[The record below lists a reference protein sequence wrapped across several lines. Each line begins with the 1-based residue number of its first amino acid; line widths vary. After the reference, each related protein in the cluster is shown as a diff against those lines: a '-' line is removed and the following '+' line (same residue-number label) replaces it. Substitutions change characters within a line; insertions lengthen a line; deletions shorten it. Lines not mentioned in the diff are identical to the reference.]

1 MQHIVTDSDPLAGA
15 IHRYELQIASINAS
29 RDLGDEELDRLVDRA
44 DLVLIDAV
52 HLPVATMAGAFAVL
66 RLFVREHLYLTQ
78 HAAYGEQISDLAKA
92 ALNYIEGRVQS

>member
-1 MQHIVTDSDPLAGA
+1 MLHTDNDPLAGA
-15 IHRYELQIASINAS
+15 IHRYEFQVAAINAS
-29 RDLGDEELDRLVDRA
+29 RGLSYEETDRRIDRA
-44 DLVLIDAV
+44 DLCLIDAV
-52 HLPVATMAGAFAVL
+52 QFPVATMAGALAVL